1 MTGAP
6 SGSSSRVVKL
16 SFPCLTCTFYFLPFI
31 LVGCWHLPWLILWAI
46 LGIMAY
52 IATREALVSI
62 PLAEL
67 LLLLRLTVPWC
78 ESGETVGCLL
88 LLWRPNDPSS
98 GLLLESPALTVG
110 DNPEPL
116 GWS

>member
-1 MTGAP
+1 
-6 SGSSSRVVKL
+6 
-16 SFPCLTCTFYFLPFI
+16 
-31 LVGCWHLPWLILWAI
+31 LIPWAI

-67 LLLLRLTVPWC
+67 LLLLLRLTVPWS

-88 LLWRPNDPSS
+88 LMWRPDDPFSV
-98 GLLLESPALTVG
+98 LLLESPALTVG